1 MPRFFDDFPY
11 TNLNDLNLDWIVE
24 TMRAMQEEIEDLQ
37 TRVTALE
44 EGGETP

>member
-11 TNLNDLNLDWIVE
+11 TNLNDINLDWIVD
-24 TMRAMQEEIEDLQ
+24 TMRQMQEEIEDLQ
-37 TRVTALE
+37 ARVTALE